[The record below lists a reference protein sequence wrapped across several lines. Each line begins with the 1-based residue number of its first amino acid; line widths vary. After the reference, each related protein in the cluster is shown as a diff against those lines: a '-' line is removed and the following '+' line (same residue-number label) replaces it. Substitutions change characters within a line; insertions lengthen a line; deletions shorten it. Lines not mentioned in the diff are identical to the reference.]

1 MALRVRFAEEDS
13 EPVLWA
19 AGELDITVAAQLGDA
34 LDRVRAGPGL
44 RLIVDLS
51 QLGFLDVSGLRLLI
65 SADERLRRG
74 GAQGLAVRGAAG
86 IVRRIFEVVGAT
98 SLLADPAPT
107 PPPAPLVMPRQV
119 ARTS

>member
-1 MALRVRFAEEDS
+1 MALRVRFAEEDG

-34 LDRVRAGPGL
+34 LDRVRARPGL

-65 SADERLRRG
+65 TADERLRRG
-74 GAQGLAVRGAAG
+74 GAQELAVRGAAG
-86 IVRRIFEVVGAT
+86 IVRRIFEVVGTT

-107 PPPAPLVMPRQV
+107 PSSVAVPMPRQV

>member
-1 MALRVRFAEEDS
+1 MALRVRFAEEDG

-34 LDRVRAGPGL
+34 LDRVRARSGL

-65 SADERLRRG
+65 TADERLRRG

-86 IVRRIFEVVGAT
+86 IVRRIFEVVGTT

-107 PPPAPLVMPRQV
+107 PSPAPLVMPRQV